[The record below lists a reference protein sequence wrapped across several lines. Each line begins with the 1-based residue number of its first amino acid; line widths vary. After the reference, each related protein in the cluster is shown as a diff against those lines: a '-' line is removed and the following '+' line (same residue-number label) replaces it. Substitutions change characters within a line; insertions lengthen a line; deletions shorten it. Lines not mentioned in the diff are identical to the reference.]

1 MITITIT
8 TVKYRIRERR
18 YLLLLQIHD
27 DIARLRFLDA
37 EVEEGEHGRVHR
49 EGTTEEDGIDILR
62 EGSPRSVMLALPL
75 LVVVLDASPLH
86 VHAAALDLSLGMFR
100 NGVLPGEVTRNLHS
114 IVRQL
119 ELGENARFVHHV
131 QSIHAA
137 PTRLIGGKQIKA
149 VGSGSSANVVLPRKE
164 VIQMVKEERDLG
176 VIELPTVLCVI
187 QDSLDSPSGHLS
199 TASVNSKDDSLR
211 ALDAVSEYY

>member
-27 DIARLRFLDA
+27 DIVRLRFLDA

-86 VHAAALDLSLGMFR
+86 VHAAALNLSFGMIW

-119 ELGENARFVHHV
+119 DSARMPVS
-131 QSIHAA
+131 SI
-137 PTRLIGGKQIKA
+137 T
-149 VGSGSSANVVLPRKE
+149 SS
-164 VIQMVKEERDLG
+164 
-176 VIELPTVLCVI
+176 
-187 QDSLDSPSGHLS
+187 LS
-199 TASVNSKDDSLR
+199 TLRQPGSLAENR
-211 ALDAVSEYY
+211 

>member
-27 DIARLRFLDA
+27 DIVRLRFLDA

-119 ELGENARFVHHV
+119 ELG
-131 QSIHAA
+131 
-137 PTRLIGGKQIKA
+137 
-149 VGSGSSANVVLPRKE
+149 
-164 VIQMVKEERDLG
+164 
-176 VIELPTVLCVI
+176 
-187 QDSLDSPSGHLS
+187 
-199 TASVNSKDDSLR
+199 
-211 ALDAVSEYY
+211 